1 MNTDRAL
8 VLQFLQD
15 GRKPAAITS
24 NPLAQDLGGELLE
37 LDTEGGAAVLAFAP
51 PPRFAQGAQ
60 VLQGGIVATLLDFAM
75 AFAAH
80 ATLAAAERPFS
91 TATLNVSLLRP
102 APPGRYL
109 ARGRIVRAGR
119 SLLFADA
126 ALTAATDGR
135 TVATASA
142 VMPLA
147 DAG

>member
-24 NPLAQDLGGELLE
+24 NPLARELGGALLE
-37 LDTEGGAAVLAFAP
+37 LDTDRREALLAFEP
-51 PPRFAQGAQ
+51 SPRFAQGTQ

-80 ATLAAAERPFS
+80 ATLAAEERPFA
-91 TATLNVSLLRP
+91 TATLAVSLLRP

-109 ARGRIVRAGR
+109 ARGRIIRAGR
-119 SLLFADA
+119 SLLFASGE
-126 ALTAATDGR
+126 LTAGADGK
-135 TVATASA
+135 TIATASG
-142 VMPLA
+142 VMPLS
-147 DAG
+147 DA

>member
-8 VLQFLQD
+8 VLQFLQG
-15 GRKPAAITS
+15 GRKTAAITS

-37 LDTEGGAAVLAFAP
+37 LDTERGVAVLAFEP
-51 PPRFAQGAQ
+51 PPRCVQGAG

-80 ATLAAAERPFS
+80 AALAAAERPFS
-91 TATLNVSLLRP
+91 TAALNVSLLRP

-119 SLLFADA
+119 NLLFADA
-126 ALTAATDGR
+126 TLSLESDGR
-135 TVATASA
+135 TVATATA
-142 VMPLA
+142 VMPVA
-147 DAG
+147 DA